1 MLLNKILKTYSILLS
16 VDQVKNAFLVR
27 IKKKRRKRDILLFK
41 MVAIYNFYQNQTLFT
56 PQTSFPHSDH

>member
-27 IKKKRRKRDILLFK
+27 IKKKEGSGIFCFSRWSPFI
-41 MVAIYNFYQNQTLFT
+41 
-56 PQTSFPHSDH
+56 